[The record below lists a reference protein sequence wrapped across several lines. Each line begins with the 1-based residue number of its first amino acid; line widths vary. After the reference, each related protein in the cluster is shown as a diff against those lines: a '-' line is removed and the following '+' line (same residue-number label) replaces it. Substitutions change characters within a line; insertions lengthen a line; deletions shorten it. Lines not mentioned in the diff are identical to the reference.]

1 MATTTSERETILK
14 VIEAWP
20 PEDQMALARVILRR
34 ATMRATRRTARPQ
47 DPSWRQMAG
56 LASNEQ
62 APPSDEEV
70 AQWLDEHRS
79 EKYG

>member
-14 VIEAWP
+14 AIEAWP
-20 PEDQMALARVILRR
+20 PEDQMALAHMIFRHAAMRTTHGT
-34 ATMRATRRTARPQ
+34 ATPQ
-47 DPSWRQMAG
+47 NPSWRQMAG